1 MNKPIIYLSTAI
13 GVLTITLIVVAGG
26 KRSKNTKKQNAESK
40 ANANKSNSGG
50 GNSGG
55 GGSSGGGSSTAPIS
69 LDKNAI
75 GKKVYTKNADTNIRT
90 SRKINNGVINNIYGT
105 VKAANTYLGTV
116 GIVEKVEN
124 KGFWGV
130 ELYDTN
136 PATGKPWMW
145 AGLKLD
151 NAILK
156 QLGKSNM
163 PQANEVWIREDVLIL
178 K

>member
-13 GVLTITLIVVAGG
+13 GVLTITLIVIAGG
-26 KRSKNTKKQNAESK
+26 KRSRYTKKQNAESK
-40 ANANKSNSGG
+40 ANANK

-55 GGSSGGGSSTAPIS
+55 STAPIS

-105 VKAANTYLGTV
+105 VKAANTYIGTV

-156 QLGKSNM
+156 QLGKTNM
-163 PQANEVWIREDVLIL
+163 PQSNEVWIREDVLIL